1 MGIVNLSDQTGHY
14 EAIIFSEGLTT
25 YRDLLEPGKPVL
37 LVLQAGVEGDE
48 VRARIQ
54 SVEPL
59 DDALARHRNDMRI
72 FLRDPRPIASVQERL
87 RARGAEARG
96 EGEVSLILILDQGER
111 EVEVKLKGRYP
122 ASPAIAG
129 ALRAV
134 PGVVD
139 VQMT

>member
-1 MGIVNLSDQTGHY
+1 
-14 EAIIFSEGLTT
+14 
-25 YRDLLEPGKPVL
+25 VL
-37 LVLQAGVEGDE
+37 LVLQAAVEGEE

-54 SVEPL
+54 TVALL
-59 DDALARHRNDMRI
+59 DDALAKHRNDMRI
-72 FLRDPRPIASVQERL
+72 FLRDPRPIPSVQERL
-87 RARGAEARG
+87 RARAGETRG

-134 PGVVD
+134 PGVID
-139 VQMT
+139 VQMM